1 MWGTEAA
8 ASLSRYPPLLGC
20 DLQQLCLPWVRG
32 RAKSLYPWVAA
43 GPPGGGDTVHTRFPV
58 LSPSP
63 QEAGCGGLN
72 NGPSDVSGA
81 CAGYFYGNRDFA
93 DVIK

>member
-1 MWGTEAA
+1 M
-8 ASLSRYPPLLGC
+8 
-20 DLQQLCLPWVRG
+20 
-32 RAKSLYPWVAA
+32 
-43 GPPGGGDTVHTRFPV
+43 HTGFPV

-81 CAGYFYGNRDFA
+81 RDGSFYGNRDFA